1 MIHGTTEAAI
11 QLAKQRFAALHPFDL
26 ADETWE
32 QLFSDHR
39 PGFVLEAIRQ
49 TSKKRDRPEIV
60 YQWLLNCIAAL
71 ERERTARTTW
81 PPPDVIPKN

>member
-1 MIHGTTEAAI
+1 MLSDGFFRRRNDPRNNPETAI

-49 TSKKRDRPEIV
+49 TSKNVTDQK
-60 YQWLLNCIAAL
+60 LFTSGC
-71 ERERTARTTW
+71 
-81 PPPDVIPKN
+81 